1 MALWARSRPRF
12 SRRFAL
18 PMSAL
23 GPGLES
29 RRAGARGGPGR
40 GAPTRRGGTAAL
52 RPGHAPAAL
61 PARRLGRASFGTAF
75 GGGRG
80 SAAREPRRGGAGW
93 QREGRSSPALS
104 VTPGRLRL
112 RAAALLPQVP
122 LPRSPRGG
130 GPVPSPSRT
139 PPLARLP
146 PRRWRARL
154 SSAVPV
160 PSSPRR
166 RRKEAAAGPPRPRM
180 RQCRAGAALPRSGAE
195 VWVSF
200 PPAPSPPPL

>member
-29 RRAGARGGPGR
+29 RRAGARGGPGQ

-122 LPRSPRGG
+122 LPRFSRGG

-139 PPLARLP
+139 PPLP
-146 PRRWRARL
+146 
-154 SSAVPV
+154 
-160 PSSPRR
+160 
-166 RRKEAAAGPPRPRM
+166 
-180 RQCRAGAALPRSGAE
+180 AGA
-195 VWVSF
+195 
-200 PPAPSPPPL
+200 APSPPLAGPTLLRGAGSLLPSPAEEGGGRRPSPTAHAAVPGRGSAAALGG